1 MGFQRKQSV
10 NYIPQADL
18 PLAIREAER
27 IIELYKTR
35 DPFEII
41 DCRKIKLRFTDRF
54 FNLLGYF
61 VVKHKQAY
69 IGINAKVDEATQ
81 RTVAA
86 HELAHAIM
94 HYLEAAKKNGGF
106 QDTMLFSLATG
117 KMEHDEPLR
126 TLVLRGSHTKR
137 SVEERKP
144 VRRRT
149 PTAGRVYTG
158 VVRLLCL
165 SRYHSSNQRR
175 CCPLPHRQG

>member
-41 DCRKIKLRFTDRF
+41 DCRKTKLRFTDRF

-69 IGINAKVDEATQ
+69 IGINANPTLPRNQKSRIKKSKEIQ
-81 RTVAA
+81 R
-86 HELAHAIM
+86 
-94 HYLEAAKKNGGF
+94 
-106 QDTMLFSLATG
+106 FSL
-117 KMEHDEPLR
+117 LF
-126 TLVLRGSHTKR
+126 
-137 SVEERKP
+137 
-144 VRRRT
+144 
-149 PTAGRVYTG
+149 
-158 VVRLLCL
+158 
-165 SRYHSSNQRR
+165 
-175 CCPLPHRQG
+175 